1 MSVRSY
7 FMAKFYDASMK
18 NMEEACM
25 SNWREELLSDISG
38 DVLEIGSGT
47 GINLSYY
54 PRSVNKLTLSEP
66 DPHMLNILTDNIDS
80 VMKEKY
86 TTTDYPADALDFP
99 DNSFDAVVSTL
110 VLCSVDSVSK
120 SLSEIRRVLK
130 PKAKLYFIEH
140 VIAKDTPHL
149 IKWQKLF
156 QPFWVFMCGNCHLT
170 RDTETSIAGAGFKF
184 QSIERVK
191 SLGSPPI
198 VSPTIKG
205 IAINGKA

>member
-1 MSVRSY
+1 MSIRSY
-7 FMAKFYDASMK
+7 FMAKLYDASMK
-18 NMEEACM
+18 KIEEACM
-25 SNWREELLSDISG
+25 SHWREELLSDISG

-47 GINLSYY
+47 GINLSFY
-54 PRSVNKLTLSEP
+54 PRSVNKLILSEP
-66 DPHMLNILTDNIDS
+66 DPHMRNILTNNIDS
-80 VMKEKY
+80 VMKEKC
-86 TTTDYPADALDFP
+86 TTTEYPADALDFP

-110 VLCSVDSVSK
+110 VLCSVDSANK
-120 SLSEIRRVLK
+120 SLSEIKRVLK
-130 PKAKLYFIEH
+130 PKGKFYFIEH
-140 VIAKDTPHL
+140 VIAKDTPRL

-156 QPFWVFMCGNCHLT
+156 QPFWIFMCGNCHLT
-170 RDTETSIAGAGFKF
+170 RDTETSIAGAGFEF